1 GGCTLLLCWVSSSS
15 FAIRTETPSSALR
28 VVSWADGR
36 PDSRPCRA
44 GARRRGRWELLGTN
58 SGVGRVGVFNLQRP
72 SSGLERRAEDSHGE
86 RSRKQLHRQRREV
99 VSCRRDSRGHRRH
112 QGNRVR
118 TTKSL
123 AAAGV
128 SRSVIGHRH
137 ELSSVVRLPS
147 RHAIV
152 EELARFG
159 AAIHTCSRNEA
170 ELNKCLKEWGA
181 KNFKVTGS
189 VCDVSSQAAREK
201 LMEDVKSTF
210 GGKLSILVSNK
221 KDLHARDRAACELVV
236 LVV

>member
-1 GGCTLLLCWVSSSS
+1 MENGHGSS
-15 FAIRTETPSSALR
+15 FIANDERWSL
-28 VVSWADGR
+28 
-36 PDSRPCRA
+36 A
-44 GARRRGRWELLGTN
+44 GATAVVTGGTK
-58 SGVGRVGVFNLQRP
+58 G
-72 SSGLERRAEDSHGE
+72 
-86 RSRKQLHRQRREV
+86 
-99 VSCRRDSRGHRRH
+99 
-112 QGNRVR
+112 
-118 TTKSL
+118 
-123 AAAGV
+123 
-128 SRSVIGHRH
+128 IG
-137 ELSSVVRLPS
+137 
-147 RHAIV
+147 HAIV

-189 VCDVSSQAAREK
+189 VCDVSSQADREK